1 MNAIPLEET
10 HIALGAKMTSF
21 AGFQMPLKYS
31 SDIEEHLCVRDKV
44 GIFDVSHM
52 GEFLVEGEQALALIQ
67 KVCSNDASTLID
79 GQAQYSCLMN
89 EQGGIV
95 DDLLIYRF
103 HNEKYMLV
111 VNAANIQKDKEHIL
125 DHNHFAQA
133 KFTDISQETV
143 LFAVQGPM
151 AVNVLQRLTEYK
163 LSSIPFY
170 HFKTLSLAGIEE
182 IVVSATGYTGAGG
195 FELYCS
201 KKHALSLWQSILKS
215 GKQEGILPIG
225 LGARD
230 TLRLEKGY
238 CLYGNDI
245 DDATTPLEAGLK
257 WITKL
262 NKANLLGKDVLLKQ
276 KKEGLSKRLVALIA
290 LEKGI
295 PRKGYQ
301 VYSEDNNLIGNITSG
316 SFSPVLK
323 KGIALAY
330 VSKEYSKHG
339 TKLTVVNKNRAI
351 SVEISKLPF
360 V

>member
-1 MNAIPLEET
+1 MNSIPLEET

-31 SDIEEHLCVRDKV
+31 SDIEEHLCVREKV

-52 GEFLVEGEQALALIQ
+52 GEFLIEGEQALDLIQ
-67 KVCSNDASTLID
+67 KISSNNAASLVD

-95 DDLLIYRF
+95 DDMLVYRF
-103 HNEKYMLV
+103 HHQKYMLV

-125 DHNHFAQA
+125 KHNSFEHVS
-133 KFTDISQETV
+133 FTDISQETA
-143 LFAVQGPM
+143 LFALQGPM
-151 AVNVLQRLTEYK
+151 ATKVLQRLTKYE

-195 FELYCS
+195 FELYCP
-201 KKHALSLWQSILKS
+201 KAYALHLWESVLAS
-215 GKQEGILPIG
+215 GEQEGILPIG

-245 DDATTPLEAGLK
+245 DDTTTPLEAGLQ

-262 NKANLLGKDVLLKQ
+262 NKTDFLGAKELVKQ
-276 KKEGLSKRLVALIA
+276 KEIGIDKKLVALSVV
-290 LEKGI
+290 EKGI
-295 PRKGYQ
+295 PRKGYE
-301 VYSEDNNLIGNITSG
+301 VHTEDNKLIGNITSG
-316 SFSPVLK
+316 SFSPLLK

-330 VSKEYSKHG
+330 VSKEYSKIG
-339 TKLTVVNKNRAI
+339 TKLIVVNKKRTI
-351 SVEISKLPF
+351 TVEVSKLPF